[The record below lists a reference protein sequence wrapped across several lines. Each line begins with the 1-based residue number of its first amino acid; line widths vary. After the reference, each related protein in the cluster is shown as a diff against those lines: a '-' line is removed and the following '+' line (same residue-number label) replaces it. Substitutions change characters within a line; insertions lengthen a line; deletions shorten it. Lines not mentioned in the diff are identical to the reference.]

1 MTAAPTAFPVVENGY
16 SPQIVDQFVSVLAER
31 ARAHIAGLERRLAE
45 LESASPATSDVDLDA
60 ATRIADLERELDH
73 ERQRPEALERLLADR
88 DAELA
93 EERARAAALDR
104 KIADLESEIVKLQ
117 EVEVEVEVVDVVEF
131 EAIEVETVAEPVP
144 QVDASHPVDWAQAV
158 IERPLYEHW
167 SQEQRERAAQAL
179 RNKRLSACT
188 PTK

>member
-16 SPQIVDQFVSVLAER
+16 SPQIVDKFVAVLADR
-31 ARAHIAGLERRLAE
+31 ARAHIGGLERRL
-45 LESASPATSDVDLDA
+45 
-60 ATRIADLERELDH
+60 ADLERELDH
-73 ERQRPEALERLLADR
+73 ERQRPAALERRLADR

-93 EERARAAALDR
+93 EERARAAVLER
-104 KIADLESEIVKLQ
+104 RIADLQSEVEKLQ
-117 EVEVEVEVVDVVEF
+117 EVEVVEIVDVVEF
-131 EAIEVETVAEPVP
+131 EAIEVETVAEPAPQVDAP

-167 SQEQRERAAQAL
+167 SQEQREKAAQAL

>member
-16 SPQIVDQFVSVLAER
+16 SPQVVDQFIAKLAER
-31 ARAHIAGLERRLAE
+31 ARAQIAGLERRVAE
-45 LESASPATSDVDLDA
+45 LESASPAATGVGDEAAVRIAGLERDLDN
-60 ATRIADLERELDH
+60 ER
-73 ERQRPEALERLLADR
+73 RRPEALERRLVDR

-93 EERARAAALDR
+93 EERARAAV
-104 KIADLESEIVKLQ
+104 LERRVAELTA
-117 EVEVEVEVVDVVEF
+117 EVETLNTVEVADVVEF
-131 EAIEVETVAEPVP
+131 DAIEIDEVAEPQPASDPVP
-144 QVDASHPVDWAQAV
+144 VAWAQAV
-158 IERPLYEHW
+158 IERPLYEQW